1 MAGAITRRTAVE
13 EHPVDEFRHLP
24 PHHAGMP
31 NPEYLLGGHAT
42 TDNPAHPID
51 DQRAALIPASKSR
64 GNLKQVPRWF
74 SRLQSAWV

>member
-1 MAGAITRRTAVE
+1 
-13 EHPVDEFRHLP
+13 
-24 PHHAGMP
+24 MP